1 MVTMRLSC
9 TVIEIWRL
17 KYWTH
22 RPGHKK
28 KDGRMDRK
36 RERERGRRK
45 RMKGKKGEGD
55 WKKGKGKKGEKK
67 KKEKNGK

>member
-36 RERERGRRK
+36 RERG
-45 RMKGKKGEGD
+45 
-55 WKKGKGKKGEKK
+55 KKGKGKKW
-67 KKEKNGK
+67 KKEREREKEGERKIV